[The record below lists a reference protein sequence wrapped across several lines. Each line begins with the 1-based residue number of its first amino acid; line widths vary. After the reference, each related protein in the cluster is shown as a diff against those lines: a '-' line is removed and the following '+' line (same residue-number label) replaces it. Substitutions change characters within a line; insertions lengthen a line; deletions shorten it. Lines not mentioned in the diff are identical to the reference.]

1 MRRTVLMCLASAVV
15 MVVAFTA
22 LSQTE
27 TEVLGNIEFPTS
39 GSPEAQ
45 KHFLRG
51 VKLLHSFAFEAA
63 AEALAGGL
71 GPSLALSA
79 RNRSTGRSEASGRSA
94 RPRNS
99 HGSRPRTTH
108 SPRSAVELR
117 LGEKRRRLAKDLVR
131 PLELTVLSLKLL
143 QPLTLVRRQS
153 RSFPSITL
161 CSTHPRA

>member
-1 MRRTVLMCLASAVV
+1 MCLASAVV

-63 AEALAGGL
+63 AEAF
-71 GPSLALSA
+71 
-79 RNRSTGRSEASGRSA
+79 
-94 RPRNS
+94 
-99 HGSRPRTTH
+99 
-108 SPRSAVELR
+108 
-117 LGEKRRRLAKDLVR
+117 
-131 PLELTVLSLKLL
+131 
-143 QPLTLVRRQS
+143 QPLDRAIDRDPCRRCCGNVRDR
-153 RSFPSITL
+153 RTAL
-161 CSTHPRA
+161 